1 MSFDLQALDRALL
14 EQPPIQTLEQDTI
27 PNADSSQSVFHHP
40 KLTGFPEFK
49 VQVFETVCS
58 TNTVV
63 WDWLQQG
70 AGAGVVAIALTQ
82 QSGRGQWG
90 HQWRSPKGGLYL
102 SLALTPNLPVD
113 QGGMLTLSSTWGI
126 ATALRCYGIPVGI
139 KWLNDLVFRGCKL
152 GGILTETRVARE
164 YIHQAVIGVGIN
176 WNNPVPDI
184 GINIKTILADQQ
196 EKPIASLEMLAA
208 IVLRGIRMGHCY
220 WQQHGTEN
228 LVTVYEKLL
237 VNLGEEVTIDGQPGK
252 IVGIT
257 PTGKLR
263 VQFFSLDQTEICLE
277 PGAVSLGYSPRA

>member
-14 EQPPIQTLEQDTI
+14 EQLPIQTLEQDTVQ
-27 PNADSSQSVFHHP
+27 NTDSSQSAFHHP
-40 KLTGFPEFK
+40 KLTVFPEFK

-90 HQWRSPKGGLYL
+90 HQWSSPKGGLYL

-139 KWLNDLVFRGCKL
+139 KWLNDLVFRGRKL

-228 LVTVYEKLL
+228 LVTAYEKLL

-263 VQFFSLDQTEICLE
+263 VRFFSLDQTEICLG
-277 PGAVSLGYSPRA
+277 PGAVSLGYSPGA